1 MILKVIT
8 ITFFTVYTILAV
20 DTVRIIVKHKKSN
33 QTQSDSTNYIVEP
46 LNEEEL

>member
-8 ITFFTVYTILAV
+8 ITFFTVYTILAI
-20 DTVRIIVKHKKSN
+20 DMATTIVKHKKSN
-33 QTQSDSTNYIVEP
+33 QPQSDSTNYIVEP